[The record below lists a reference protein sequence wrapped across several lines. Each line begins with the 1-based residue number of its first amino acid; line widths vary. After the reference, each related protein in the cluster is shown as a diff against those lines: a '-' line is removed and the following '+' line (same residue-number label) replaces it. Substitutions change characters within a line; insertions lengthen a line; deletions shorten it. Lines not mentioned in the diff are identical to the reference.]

1 MRAKGPA
8 WAVGAALA
16 ATALLGACSGTRP
29 QSDRDIRTLETMDA
43 AGLMRLA
50 ERFERAGDAEAA
62 RRFYREAAAREPGNP
77 APLLALAAMLMKARD
92 FAAAETV
99 LERARAVAPDDPAT
113 RLAMAR
119 LYLLEDRPEA
129 ALGQLGAL
137 RALDAESAERVESHN
152 IEAVA
157 LDLMGRHGEALRAY
171 AEALVRAPDDTATLS
186 NMALSMAAAGEFA
199 AARDILESLL
209 ADPGKRPVALQN
221 LALVFALAGD
231 LAAAERAADEALG
244 DAAVKSNRP
253 FYRRLASLPPRD
265 RARAVF
271 LRILPPEVGTAQAAG
286 PGPAPPAATV
296 TPPAEGA
303 KDSEASEDAPAPE
316 APAVAQP
323 AETAVARSEPGAAE
337 APAEEG
343 NDGMVRSEEQAAAEG
358 ATETRA
364 PSRDSETAPSPAS
377 GANAIPFYHLQ
388 IGSFSSRARAVLG
401 WRRLSDASNLL
412 AGQSPAIET
421 VTLPDGRATYR
432 LLIGPLHGFGR
443 ARALCADLGAEGVD
457 CVVIPEREAVQPLMQ
472 MNEPA
477 DQDD

>member
-8 WAVGAALA
+8 GALVAALA

-29 QSDRDIRTLETMDA
+29 RPDRDIRTLETMDA

-50 ERFERAGDAEAA
+50 ERFERAGDPEAA
-62 RRFYREAAAREPGNP
+62 RRFYREAAAREPNNP

-137 RALDAESAERVESHN
+137 RALDAESAERVESYN
-152 IEAVA
+152 VEAVA
-157 LDLMGRHGEALRAY
+157 LDLVGRHGEALHAY

-271 LRILPPEVGTAQAAG
+271 LRILPPDVETAQAAS
-286 PGPAPPAATV
+286 PEPAPSPATAT
-296 TPPAEGA
+296 PAEEGA
-303 KDSEASEDAPAPE
+303 KDGEATEDAPAPE
-316 APAVAQP
+316 APAAAQP
-323 AETAVARSEPGAAE
+323 AETTRAQDGPGAVE

-343 NDGMVRSEEQAAAEG
+343 NDHMLRPEEPAAAED
-358 ATETRA
+358 ATETRGSSSA
-364 PSRDSETAPSPAS
+364 SEAASDSE
-377 GANAIPFYHLQ
+377 ANAIPFYHLQ
-388 IGSFSSRARAVLG
+388 IGSFSSRARAELG
-401 WRRLSDASNLL
+401 WRRLREASELL

-443 ARALCADLGAEGVD
+443 ARALCSDLGAEGVD
-457 CVVIPEREAVQPLMQ
+457 CVVIPEREAAQPLVQVPMD
-472 MNEPA
+472 EA
-477 DQDD
+477 TDQDD